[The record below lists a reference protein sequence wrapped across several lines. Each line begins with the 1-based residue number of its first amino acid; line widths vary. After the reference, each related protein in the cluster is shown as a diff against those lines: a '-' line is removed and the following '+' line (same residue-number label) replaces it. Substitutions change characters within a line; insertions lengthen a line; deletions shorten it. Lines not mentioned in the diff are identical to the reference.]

1 MSGALQGTGE
11 LDGRVAIVTGASR
24 GIGAAVARRFAAE
37 GARVAA
43 VARTQHEGDFHLPGS
58 LDRTVADIVAAGGEA
73 VAIGADLASPHTDRA
88 AIVEQA
94 VDAFGAHVD
103 VLVNNAA
110 AAFHIP
116 TLQVSERR
124 LRVAFEVNVW
134 SPWALTQAV
143 LPAML
148 ETGAGWVLNV
158 STNAVEPP
166 VGPPFSA
173 EDVDGGIGGSVT
185 YGGSKAML
193 ERMTV
198 GAAVDLYG
206 RGVRLNALRPTRGV
220 HTEGADQLADWNG
233 VLVEPIESMTEAVL
247 ALATCEAECTGRIT
261 DSLHLLME
269 LDRPVR
275 DLAGDALAEGW
286 QPADIPAQMAP
297 FGVS

>member
-1 MSGALQGTGE
+1 MSDARSAGGE
-11 LDGRVAIVTGASR
+11 LAGRVVIVTGASR
-24 GIGAAVARRFAAE
+24 GIGAAVARRCAAE

-73 VAIGADLASPHTDRA
+73 VAIGADLASPDTDRA
-88 AIVEQA
+88 AIVEQVVA
-94 VDAFGAHVD
+94 TFGARVD

-124 LRVAFEVNVW
+124 VRVAFEVNVW

-148 ETGAGWVLNV
+148 EAGEGWIVNV
-158 STNAVEPP
+158 STQAVDPP
-166 VGPPFSA
+166 PGPPFSA
-173 EDVDGGIGGSVT
+173 EAVAGGIGGSVT

-206 RGVRLNALRPTRGV
+206 RGVRLNALRPTSGV
-220 HTEGADQLADWNG
+220 HTEGADQLTDWTG
-233 VLVEPIESMTEAVL
+233 VLVEPVESMTEAVL
-247 ALATCEAECTGRIT
+247 ALATCDEACTGRVT
-261 DSLHLLME
+261 DSLRLLVE
-269 LDRPVR
+269 LRRPVR
-275 DLAGDALAEGW
+275 DLAGAELVEGW
-286 QPADIPAQMAP
+286 QPADIPAQMAS
-297 FGVS
+297 FGVA

>member
-1 MSGALQGTGE
+1 MTGDLAAGALR
-11 LDGRVAIVTGASR
+11 GRVAVVTGASR
-24 GIGAAVARRFAAE
+24 GIGAAVAKRFAAE

-43 VARTQHEGDFHLPGS
+43 VARTAQEGDFHLPGS
-58 LDRTVADIVAAGGEA
+58 LARTVADIRDAGGEA
-73 VAIGADLASPHTDRA
+73 VAIAADLASTDTDRA
-88 AIVEQA
+88 AIVQEA
-94 VDAFGAHVD
+94 VDAFGAPVD

-124 LRVAFEVNVW
+124 VRVAFEVNVW

-148 ETGAGWVLNV
+148 ERGEGWVVNV
-158 STNAVEPP
+158 STAAVEPP
-166 VGPPFSA
+166 PGPPFSA
-173 EDVDGGIGGSVT
+173 ETVAGGIGGSVT

-206 RGVRLNALRPTRGV
+206 RGVRCNALRPTSGV
-220 HTEGADQLADWNG
+220 HTEGADQLADWTG
-233 VLVEPIESMTEAVL
+233 VLAEPIESMTEAVL
-247 ALATCEAECTGRIT
+247 ALATCDAGCTGRVT

-275 DLAGDALAEGW
+275 DLTGRALVEGW

>member
-1 MSGALQGTGE
+1 MSGE
-11 LDGRVAIVTGASR
+11 LDGRVVIVTGASR
-24 GIGAAVARRFAAE
+24 GIGAAIARRFAAE

-73 VAIGADLASPHTDRA
+73 MPIAADLASPDTDRA

-94 VDAFGAHVD
+94 VAAFGAPVG

-134 SPWALTQAV
+134 SPWALAQAV

-148 ETGAGWVLNV
+148 DAGEGWVVNI

-166 VGPPFSA
+166 AGPPFSA
-173 EDVDGGIGGSVT
+173 DDVDGGIGGSVT

-206 RGVRLNALRPTRGV
+206 RGVRCNALRPTRGV
-220 HTEGADQLADWNG
+220 HTEGADQLADWTG
-233 VLVEPIESMTEAVL
+233 VLVEPVESMTEAAL
-247 ALATCEAECTGRIT
+247 ALATCDAACTGRVT

-275 DLAGDALAEGW
+275 DLAGAKLVEGW

-297 FGVS
+297 FGVG

>member
-1 MSGALQGTGE
+1 MTSGALLGK
-11 LDGRVAIVTGASR
+11 VVIVTGASR

-73 VAIGADLASPHTDRA
+73 VAIGADLASPETDRA
-88 AIVEQA
+88 AIVEQTVA
-94 VDAFGAHVD
+94 AFGAPVE
-103 VLVNNAA
+103 VLANNAA

-148 ETGAGWVLNV
+148 DRGQGWVVNI
-158 STNAVEPP
+158 STQAVDAPP
-166 VGPPFSA
+166 GPPFSA
-173 EDVDGGIGGSVT
+173 EAVAGGIGGSVT

-206 RGVRLNALRPTRGV
+206 RGVCLNALRPTAGV
-220 HTEGADQLADWNG
+220 HTEGADQLADWTG
-233 VLVEPIESMTEAVL
+233 VLVEPIESMAEAVL
-247 ALATCEAECTGRIT
+247 ALATCDVDCSGRVT

-269 LDRPVR
+269 LGRPVR
-275 DLAGDALAEGW
+275 DLAGDALVEGW
-286 QPADIPAQMAP
+286 QPSDIPAQMAP
-297 FGVS
+297 FGVV

>member
-1 MSGALQGTGE
+1 MTGDLAEGALR
-11 LDGRVAIVTGASR
+11 GRVAIVTGASR
-24 GIGAAVARRFAAE
+24 GIGAAVAKRFAAE

-43 VARTQHEGDFHLPGS
+43 VARTAQEGDFHLPGS
-58 LDRTVADIVAAGGEA
+58 LARTVADIRDAGGEA
-73 VAIGADLASPHTDRA
+73 VAIAADLASPDTDRA
-88 AIVEQA
+88 AIVQEA
-94 VDAFGAHVD
+94 VDAFGAPVD

-124 LRVAFEVNVW
+124 VRVAFEVNVW

-148 ETGAGWVLNV
+148 ERGEGWVVNV
-158 STNAVEPP
+158 STAAVEPP
-166 VGPPFSA
+166 PGPPFSA
-173 EDVDGGIGGSVT
+173 EAVAGGIGGSVT

-198 GAAVDLYG
+198 GAAVDLFG
-206 RGVRLNALRPTRGV
+206 RGVRCNALRPTSGV
-220 HTEGADQLADWNG
+220 HTEGADQLADWTG

-247 ALATCEAECTGRIT
+247 ALATCGAACTGRVA

-275 DLAGDALAEGW
+275 DLAGRALVEGW

-297 FGVS
+297 FGAS

>member
-1 MSGALQGTGE
+1 MTSGALHGK
-11 LDGRVAIVTGASR
+11 VAIVTGASR

-58 LDRTVADIVAAGGEA
+58 LDRTVTGIVAAGGEA
-73 VAIGADLASPHTDRA
+73 IAIGADLASPDTDRA
-88 AIVEQA
+88 AIVQQA
-94 VDAFGAHVD
+94 VDAFGAPVE

-148 ETGAGWVLNV
+148 EVGEGWVVNV
-158 STNAVEPP
+158 STQAVDAPS
-166 VGPPFSA
+166 GPPFSA
-173 EDVDGGIGGSVT
+173 EAVAGGIGGSVT

-206 RGVRLNALRPTRGV
+206 RGVRLNALRPTAGV
-220 HTEGADQLADWNG
+220 HTEGADQLADWTG
-233 VLVEPIESMTEAVL
+233 VLVEPIESMAEAVL
-247 ALATCEAECTGRIT
+247 ALATCDADCSGRVT

-269 LDRPVR
+269 LGHPVR
-275 DLAGDALAEGW
+275 DLAGDALVDGW
-286 QPADIPAQMAP
+286 QPADIPVQMAP
-297 FGVS
+297 FGIV

>member
-1 MSGALQGTGE
+1 MTGERAAGALR
-11 LDGRVAIVTGASR
+11 DRVAVVTGASR
-24 GIGAAVARRFAAE
+24 GIGAAVAKRFAAE

-43 VARTQHEGDFHLPGS
+43 VARTVEEGDFHLPGS
-58 LDRTVADIVAAGGEA
+58 LARTVADIRDAGGEA
-73 VAIGADLASPHTDRA
+73 VAIAADLASPDADRA
-88 AIVEQA
+88 AIVQEA
-94 VDAFGAHVD
+94 ADVFGAPVD

-124 LRVAFEVNVW
+124 VRVAFEVNVW

-148 ETGAGWVLNV
+148 ERGEGWVVNI
-158 STNAVEPP
+158 STAAVDPP
-166 VGPPFSA
+166 PGPPFSA
-173 EDVDGGIGGSVT
+173 EAVAGGIGGSVT

-206 RGVRLNALRPTRGV
+206 RGVRLNALRPTSGV
-220 HTEGADQLADWNG
+220 HTEGADQLADWTG

-247 ALATCEAECTGRIT
+247 ALATCDAACTGRVT
-261 DSLHLLME
+261 DSLHLLLE

-275 DLAGDALAEGW
+275 DLTGRALVEGW
-286 QPADIPAQMAP
+286 QPVDIPAQLAP
-297 FGVS
+297 FGAG